1 MLECLIIGDT
11 IATNLSQYKTN
22 CAVITQP
29 GISSHDWVEN
39 NLTLLYP
46 SELTI
51 ISLGSYDELDVN
63 TRWKLYEIR
72 ERIKTGKVVW
82 IVPVNKIYIS
92 NLVKVIAAEYNDSVL
107 PISKKQISKDGIQP
121 STSGYRDLANKLK

>member
-1 MLECLIIGDT
+1 MLDCLIIGDT
-11 IATNLSQYKTN
+11 IATGLSQYKPD

-29 GISSHDWVEN
+29 KISSHNWVNN
-39 NLTLLYP
+39 NLSLLYP

-72 ERIKTGKVVW
+72 ERIKHGKVVW
-82 IVPVNKIYIS
+82 IVPVNKIYIT
-92 NLVKVIAAEYNDSVL
+92 NLVKVVAAEYNDIFLEIPKRFV
-107 PISKKQISKDGIQP
+107 SKDKIQP
-121 STSGYRDLANKLK
+121 STNGYKDLANRLK